1 MEESEKMNMNIT
13 ETTAVLIVSH
23 SEKIKEYLEAINLAR
38 KIISIYKNDM
48 DLVDGQKLLIKRE
61 LEKIEEEIEK
71 IKKLGL

>member
-1 MEESEKMNMNIT
+1 MEEREKMNMNIT

-38 KIISIYKNDM
+38 KIISKYKDEE
-48 DLVDGQKLLIKRE
+48 DLVAAEKLFIKRK